1 LRPPDPGPRL
11 PGLHKASALIFGIP
25 AWALWAIAAAALAI
39 GEVLTPGLF
48 FLGPLAVAAL
58 SAALVAALSG
68 SAVGALLAFVGAAVV
83 CIAVL
88 RPLARRHIRT
98 PAMSR
103 TGTAALV
110 GMKALVLQR
119 VDGLGGRVKIGGEEW
134 SARPF
139 LAGEAMQAGEQV
151 EVAQIDGATALVLR

>member
-1 LRPPDPGPRL
+1 LIL
-11 PGLHKASALIFGIP
+11 GLA
-25 AWALWAIAAAALAI
+25 AWAVWAIAAAALAI
-39 GEVLTPGLF
+39 GEVFTPGLF
-48 FLGPLAVAAL
+48 FLGPLAVAA
-58 SAALVAALSG
+58 SAAALVAALSG
-68 SAVGALLAFVGAAVV
+68 SAVGSLFAFIAAAVV
-83 CIAVL
+83 CILVL
-88 RPLARRHIRT
+88 RPLARRHVRL

-110 GMKALVLQR
+110 GTKALVLQR

-139 LAGEAMQAGEQV
+139 LEGDAIQPGEQV

>member
-1 LRPPDPGPRL
+1 
-11 PGLHKASALIFGIP
+11 LIFGVP
-25 AWALWAIAAAALAI
+25 AWAFWGIAAAALAI
-39 GEVLTPGLF
+39 GEVFTPGLF

-58 SAALVAALSG
+58 SAAVFALLAG
-68 SAVGALLAFVGAAVV
+68 SVGALFAFIAASVV

-88 RPLARRHIRT
+88 RPLARRHLRL

-110 GMKALVLQR
+110 GTKALVLQR
-119 VDGLGGRVKIGGEEW
+119 VDGSGGRVKIGGEEW
-134 SARPF
+134 SARSF
-139 LAGEAMQAGEQV
+139 LEGEAIKAGEQV

>member
-1 LRPPDPGPRL
+1 
-11 PGLHKASALIFGIP
+11 LIFGVP
-25 AWALWAIAAAALAI
+25 AWALWAIAAVVLAI

-58 SAALVAALSG
+58 FGALVALFIG
-68 SAVGALLAFVGAAVV
+68 GAVGALLAFVGAAVV

-88 RPLARRHIRT
+88 RPLARRHIRM

-110 GMKALVLQR
+110 GTKALVLQK
-119 VDGLGGRVKIGGEEW
+119 VDGFGGRVKIGGEEW
-134 SARPF
+134 SARSF

-151 EVAQIDGATALVLR
+151 EVARIDGATALVLR

>member
-1 LRPPDPGPRL
+1 
-11 PGLHKASALIFGIP
+11 LIFGIP

-39 GEVLTPGLF
+39 GEVFTPGLF

-58 SAALVAALSG
+58 AAALVAVVLG
-68 SAVGALLAFVGAAVV
+68 SAVGALLAFIGASVV

-88 RPLARRHIRT
+88 RPLARRHIRL
-98 PAMSR
+98 PAISR

-110 GMKALVLQR
+110 GKKAIVLQQ
-119 VDGLGGRVKIGGEEW
+119 VDGSGGRVKIGGEEW

-139 LAGEAMQAGEQV
+139 LDGEAIQAGERV